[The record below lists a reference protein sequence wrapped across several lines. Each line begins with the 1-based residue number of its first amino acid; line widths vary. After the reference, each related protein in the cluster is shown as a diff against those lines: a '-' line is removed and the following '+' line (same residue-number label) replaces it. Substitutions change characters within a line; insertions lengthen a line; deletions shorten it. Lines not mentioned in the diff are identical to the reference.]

1 MGEAMKT
8 SGFGFKPEVTPS
20 ASSLADPVTFAAWWR
35 DKVDQRK
42 IPPIQIAETLERS
55 GTAIG
60 LVRASQVLTR
70 DPAHA
75 PLAAHL
81 AGRALSAGD
90 VDVRLLARL
99 RLATLEVMR
108 GYRLGARDARGAF
121 SAIPLLHDLLG
132 ACDEAQ
138 PRSDL
143 IVEVEMRCHKSLG
156 EALLMT
162 GAYPLAHKH
171 LAHALAIAE
180 GFGLESFAHHVL
192 FLLGVVCFHDG
203 QLTEATATLER
214 VAMDV
219 RAEIVYAHDASL
231 MIAMTLLSRGDD
243 LRAISALEALRTN
256 SEVYALYADCALVIT
271 GRGGLGAS
279 PDRAAEVFANELL
292 LTFRAYRLL
301 LQANGRRRSRESD
314 DRYRALRA
322 VLEGFRTTTPW
333 LEAER
338 GLLRCLASL
347 RLGEFGLAAQQ
358 YPMFEVQSE
367 HVALRALVLGLGLEI
382 GLHYLGTDVR
392 PLAGLTAKLQRLL
405 LEVSLP
411 VRQSLA
417 QRFKVFLP
425 LAGSFLALSPHSVP
439 EFVSVCGPA
448 VLNMRVKPVAV
459 YGTATLRPVHAVR
472 HTLEAFGH
480 PEVEHHSGG
489 GQLEAEESALCHL
502 HGSRRHWFT
511 PIPPALLTYQF
522 LRQHELIA
530 GANSR
535 TPSVWLQS
543 ALDLSQMYGLLPSGA
558 RGFLERERRV
568 LEDAFKSL
576 MRSESSI
583 AEFQTRLRSAF

>member
-1 MGEAMKT
+1 MKT
-8 SGFGFKPEVTPS
+8 SSFPIKLEEIPS
-20 ASSLADPVTFAAWWR
+20 ASSLSDPVTFAAWWR
-35 DKVDQRK
+35 DRADRRK
-42 IPPIQIAETLERS
+42 IPPIWIAEALERS
-55 GTAIG
+55 GTAIA

-75 PLAAHL
+75 PLAARL
-81 AGRALSAGD
+81 AGRALSARD

-132 ACDEAQ
+132 TCDEAQ
-138 PRSDL
+138 PRTDL
-143 IVEVEMRCHKSLG
+143 MVEVEMRCHKALG

-162 GAYPLAHKH
+162 GAYTLAHKH

-203 QLTEATATLER
+203 QLTEATATLEQL
-214 VAMDV
+214 ASDV
-219 RAEIVYAHDASL
+219 QAEAVYANDAFL
-231 MIAMTLLSRGDD
+231 MIAMTALAKGDD
-243 LRAISALEALRTN
+243 SRAISALETLRTN

-271 GRGGLGAS
+271 GRGGLEAS
-279 PDRAAEVFANELL
+279 PDRAGEIFANELM
-292 LTFRAYRLL
+292 LTFRAYRLQ

-314 DRYRALRA
+314 ERYRELRA
-322 VLEGFRTTTPW
+322 LLEGFRTTTPW

-338 GLLRCLASL
+338 GFLRCLASL

-358 YPMFEVQSE
+358 YPMFEIQSE
-367 HVALRALVLGLGLEI
+367 HVALRALVLGVGLEI

-392 PLAGLTAKLQRLL
+392 PLAELTAKLQRLL
-405 LEVSLP
+405 LEMSLP

-425 LAGSFLALSPHSVP
+425 LTGTFLAFSPHSVP

-448 VLNMRVKPVAV
+448 VLNVCVKPIAV

-472 HTLEAFGH
+472 YSLEAFGH
-480 PEVEHHSGG
+480 PGVEHHSGG

-522 LRQHELIA
+522 LRQHELVV
-530 GANSR
+530 GAKSR
-535 TPSVWLQS
+535 MPSGWLQA

-568 LEDAFKSL
+568 LEDALKSL